1 MRDHPAPSSTRRRL
15 LIASAVVG
23 VALAVWLNWPR
34 PPALDLPRLAA
45 SELGALAGGSD
56 DRHRLLV
63 HLTAQLNR
71 GDRLAPWRQLPAA
84 SQPVWSTLLLELA
97 VEGSGAAAF
106 STEPV
111 ADAPGVADAAEGYD
125 VMGAAEMAALLRARP
140 ADLARRFAA
149 LLPKAQAAR
158 LAWIRAHADEIA
170 RG

>member
-1 MRDHPAPSSTRRRL
+1 MRAQPAPSPTRRRIL
-15 LIASAVVG
+15 VACAMVSVG
-23 VALAVWLNWPR
+23 LAVWLNWPR

-45 SELGALAGGSD
+45 SELGTLAGGSD

-84 SQPVWSTLLLELA
+84 AQPVWSTLVLELA

-106 STEPV
+106 TAEPA
-111 ADAPGVADAAEGYD
+111 ADAPGVADAAEGYEA
-125 VMGAAEMAALLRARP
+125 MGAAEMASLLRARP
-140 ADLARRFAA
+140 ADLVRRYAA

-158 LAWIRAHADEIA
+158 QAWIRAHADEIA